1 MAYLW
6 PYLSRFNGSNLRHCH
21 LDNLSI
27 QSSVHPQVPQ
37 NLESDS
43 PHTGISKSLFY
54 RAHSAWNKLP
64 LEIRKI
70 ELPILFKKK
79 TY

>member
-1 MAYLW
+1 M
-6 PYLSRFNGSNLRHCH
+6 
-21 LDNLSI
+21 
-27 QSSVHPQVPQ
+27 
-37 NLESDS
+37 ESDS
-43 PHTGISKSLFY
+43 PHTGISKSFFY

-79 TY
+79 VTEHLWKEVFDNIDIIILEDLNQSLILIFIK